1 MKRYDKGRV
10 RLKWYEYTIIHS
22 FSLILLVLFL
32 SLISVE
38 PNELQGF
45 IELFVQVNITGALA
59 IAALVASIGTFRWD
73 HYIKGLKGEGML
85 SSNYRK
91 AYINKNAKNPLYLI
105 LFMISAFILLS
116 IVTLIASVFLG
127 ASEVSILMVNI
138 NIAHVVRWACL
149 SLVAIN
155 LALSIIMI
163 QYSLKYMK
171 ELLYR

>member
-1 MKRYDKGRV
+1 MKDYDKGKV
-10 RLKWYEYTIIHS
+10 RLRWYEYISIHS
-22 FSLILLVLFL
+22 FSLILLVIFL
-32 SLISVE
+32 SLINVE
-38 PNELQGF
+38 PEDLKDF

-73 HYIKGLKGEGML
+73 HYIKGLKEEGML
-85 SSNYRK
+85 SKRFRKNY
-91 AYINKNAKNPLYLI
+91 IFKNAKNPLYLI
-105 LFMISAFILLS
+105 LFMISTFILLS

-127 ASEVSILMVNI
+127 ESEVSILTVDI

-155 LALSIIMI
+155 LALSIVMI